1 MRILL
6 RLRLRYITACLKLRV
21 FQIAPPMAIF
31 RWLFSPA
38 QTRRLGTFS
47 VKTMIEHFRL
57 RCLLQKA
64 RRFFLMPVLRKKLVS
79 SISITAISGEYSFRL
94 RGLTSA
100 NTLSLCQLVLRLT
113 VMPAMV
119 CMAM

>member
-1 MRILL
+1 M
-6 RLRLRYITACLKLRV
+6 
-21 FQIAPPMAIF
+21 
-31 RWLFSPA
+31 
-38 QTRRLGTFS
+38 
-47 VKTMIEHFRL
+47 
-57 RCLLQKA
+57 
-64 RRFFLMPVLRKKLVS
+64 S

-113 VMPAMV
+113 VMPALV